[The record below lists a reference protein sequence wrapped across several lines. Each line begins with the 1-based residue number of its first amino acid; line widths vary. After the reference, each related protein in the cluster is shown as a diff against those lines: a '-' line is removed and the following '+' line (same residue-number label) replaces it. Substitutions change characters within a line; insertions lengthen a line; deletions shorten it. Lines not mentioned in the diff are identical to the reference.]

1 MANRKI
7 GAQTVRLENRPYIIG
22 RGNIGGKKESEGPL
36 ADSFDQLLD
45 DDMFGEKSWEKA
57 ECKMLESA
65 MEKAMNRAQL
75 KKEDIDI
82 MLCGDLINQ
91 IMTSSFAARDLHIP
105 FLGLY
110 GACSTMTESL
120 VIGSMLVDGGFARS
134 ILAGASSHFCTAE
147 RQFRMPV
154 EHGNQRPTSAQWTA
168 TAAGAVVVSQWPHG
182 IAKGMTVVRIAEAT
196 IGKVIDAGIR
206 DANQM
211 GAAMAPAAVDTL
223 LNHLQ
228 DTGRDI
234 DYYDLVVTGDLGY
247 IGKEIMAD
255 LLADAGLD
263 KNKIF
268 SHYDDCG
275 TMLYSKDQDV
285 HGGGSGCGCSA
296 SVFAGRLLK
305 DMERGKYKRVL
316 LMSTGALLSTISP
329 LQGESIPGIA
339 HAVSLEVE

>member
-1 MANRKI
+1 
-7 GAQTVRLENRPYIIG
+7 
-22 RGNIGGKKESEGPL
+22 
-36 ADSFDQLLD
+36 
-45 DDMFGEKSWEKA
+45 
-57 ECKMLESA
+57 
-65 MEKAMNRAQL
+65 
-75 KKEDIDI
+75 
-82 MLCGDLINQ
+82 
-91 IMTSSFAARDLHIP
+91 
-105 FLGLY
+105 
-110 GACSTMTESL
+110 MTESL

-134 ILAGASSHFCTAE
+134 IIAGASSHFCTAE

-168 TAAGAVVVSQWPHG
+168 TAAGAVVVSEWPHA
-182 IAKGMTVVRIAEAT
+182 IAKGMPVVRATEAT

-247 IGKEIMAD
+247 IGKDIMSD

-275 TMLYSKDQDV
+275 TMLFSKEQDV
-285 HGGGSGCGCSA
+285 HGGASGCGCSA
-296 SVFAGRLLK
+296 SVFAGKLLK
-305 DMERGKYKRVL
+305 DMEQGKYRRIL

-329 LQGESIPGIA
+329 YQGESIPGIA
-339 HAVSLEVE
+339 HAIALEVE

>member
-57 ECKMLESA
+57 ECKMLEAA

-120 VIGSMLVDGGFARS
+120 VIG
-134 ILAGASSHFCTAE
+134 
-147 RQFRMPV
+147 
-154 EHGNQRPTSAQWTA
+154 
-168 TAAGAVVVSQWPHG
+168 
-182 IAKGMTVVRIAEAT
+182 
-196 IGKVIDAGIR
+196 
-206 DANQM
+206 
-211 GAAMAPAAVDTL
+211 
-223 LNHLQ
+223 
-228 DTGRDI
+228 
-234 DYYDLVVTGDLGY
+234 
-247 IGKEIMAD
+247 
-255 LLADAGLD
+255 
-263 KNKIF
+263 
-268 SHYDDCG
+268 
-275 TMLYSKDQDV
+275 
-285 HGGGSGCGCSA
+285 
-296 SVFAGRLLK
+296 
-305 DMERGKYKRVL
+305 
-316 LMSTGALLSTISP
+316 LSLIH
-329 LQGESIPGIA
+329 I
-339 HAVSLEVE
+339 